1 MITSV
6 ISIKII
12 LEFKIYR
19 YDKSCISLNDQIITR
34 INL

>member
-19 YDKSCISLNDQIITR
+19 YDKSYISLNDRVNAQI
-34 INL
+34 